1 MRYDNKIQEFAEKLI
16 DKVFGYIYD
25 VPCWLKRT
33 IILTFPISL
42 PIYCVFAFGSILIY
56 LVLRFISAIIEL
68 WKCDNKC

>member
-16 DKVFGYIYD
+16 DNVFDSIYNI
-25 VPCWLKRT
+25 PCWLKRT

-42 PIYCVFAFGSILIY
+42 PIYFVFGFGSMLIY
-56 LVLRFISAIIEL
+56 LVLRFISFLIEL